1 MATKYPP
8 IAKRFPHF
16 LHGGDYNPD
25 QWLDRPDILK
35 EDYRL
40 MKAAHCNAMSVGI
53 FAWSA
58 LEPEEGKYTF
68 DWLDR
73 VMDGLAEHGAYAV
86 LATPS
91 GAKPGWMAFQY
102 PEIRRVN
109 AEGRREDQ
117 ARRHNHCPTS
127 PVYRRKVSEMNTRL
141 AERYAKHP
149 ALLVWHLSN
158 EYSGE
163 CYCELC
169 LAAFRQWLSA
179 KYRTLAALNSAW
191 WTAFWSHT
199 YSDWNHILPVDH
211 AVHGLMLDW
220 KRFTT
225 DQTVD
230 FMKNEIAPLKKCAP
244 ETPVTTNL
252 MGFYTGLNYWK
263 FAPELDV
270 VSWDSYPRFHD
281 RGASDIRLAG
291 QVAMTH
297 DLYRSLK
304 GGRPFMLMESSPSA
318 TNWMEVGKLKR
329 PGVHRLMSLQAVAHG
344 ADTVQ
349 YFQWR
354 AGRGGAEKFHGAVVA
369 HDGTEHTRVFQEV
382 AEVGAVLRKLDPVI
396 GTSAR
401 PEVAVIYD
409 WENRWAIDAAA
420 GPRKEKKD
428 YFETCVCHY
437 RAFWRRAVPADV
449 IDMDGDFSKYRLV
462 VAPML
467 YLLRDGV
474 AGRLEAFV
482 RRGGVLV
489 STYWSGIVDGS
500 DLCFLGGRPGPL
512 RGLLGIRSE
521 EIDALYD
528 DESVPVV
535 PAKGNALRLTGRFKG
550 RELCDLIHAESAEV
564 LAVYAGE
571 FYKNRPALTVNRFGK
586 GRAYYMAFRGEDGF
600 IDNFYGRLVA
610 ELKLKRAVKA
620 ALPDGVSV
628 QMRSDGTRTF
638 YFLLNFSRNPRIVKL
653 DAGRY
658 RDLETDKPVKT
669 PVKLAGY
676 GSKVLEGL

>member
-1 MATKYPP
+1 LFFRFVAAFCRNERHDGRTQILASGLDTGRAFGSVELPQSATGRLFSLDMTKGCTMATKYPP

-220 KRFTT
+220 
-225 DQTVD
+225 
-230 FMKNEIAPLKKCAP
+230 
-244 ETPVTTNL
+244 
-252 MGFYTGLNYWK
+252 
-263 FAPELDV
+263 
-270 VSWDSYPRFHD
+270 
-281 RGASDIRLAG
+281 
-291 QVAMTH
+291 
-297 DLYRSLK
+297 
-304 GGRPFMLMESSPSA
+304 
-318 TNWMEVGKLKR
+318 
-329 PGVHRLMSLQAVAHG
+329 
-344 ADTVQ
+344 
-349 YFQWR
+349 
-354 AGRGGAEKFHGAVVA
+354 
-369 HDGTEHTRVFQEV
+369 
-382 AEVGAVLRKLDPVI
+382 
-396 GTSAR
+396 
-401 PEVAVIYD
+401 
-409 WENRWAIDAAA
+409 
-420 GPRKEKKD
+420 
-428 YFETCVCHY
+428 
-437 RAFWRRAVPADV
+437 
-449 IDMDGDFSKYRLV
+449 
-462 VAPML
+462 
-467 YLLRDGV
+467 
-474 AGRLEAFV
+474 
-482 RRGGVLV
+482 
-489 STYWSGIVDGS
+489 
-500 DLCFLGGRPGPL
+500 
-512 RGLLGIRSE
+512 
-521 EIDALYD
+521 
-528 DESVPVV
+528 
-535 PAKGNALRLTGRFKG
+535 
-550 RELCDLIHAESAEV
+550 
-564 LAVYAGE
+564 
-571 FYKNRPALTVNRFGK
+571 
-586 GRAYYMAFRGEDGF
+586 
-600 IDNFYGRLVA
+600 
-610 ELKLKRAVKA
+610 
-620 ALPDGVSV
+620 
-628 QMRSDGTRTF
+628 
-638 YFLLNFSRNPRIVKL
+638 
-653 DAGRY
+653 
-658 RDLETDKPVKT
+658 
-669 PVKLAGY
+669 
-676 GSKVLEGL
+676 